1 MLTHPTRRWLAG
13 IGVAGAFVAVS
24 AAPAV
29 ATPEAVVTPY
39 FQGTTMVPDS
49 SGVSRHLTLTAD
61 RPAPLPDASV
71 RYDFRA
77 LAGKIT
83 VAGERPES
91 CTTPEPGVLVCE
103 EVLNL
108 ELEAAPGA
116 TLYRAV
122 AKPVRI
128 TPTDKAKRGDS
139 GTIKIDVLVAGK
151 QRLAHTSRVRI
162 GEGVDLAGG
171 PGTTRSAAPGG
182 KFSVPLTV
190 ANVGD
195 KTVEGFAAVFELPR
209 SFRPEDRFSN
219 CRYAED
225 RLVSCEFDEEIP
237 AGGALTSTLNF
248 QLGKDTMAPTTQSA
262 NARFLTKADL
272 EDLIGK
278 TGDAAAR
285 AAKPGTGPR
294 LTLRTAPKMMRQADQ
309 TDVNPG
315 NDYTN
320 WSVKVTGKNGTDLV
334 AIGAT
339 VKGKVGDVVTAT
351 VGFRNAGPATLD
363 RTNGDYEDATQTRVE
378 LPPGTTAV
386 GVPENCGQQ
395 DSGSRWYLCGPGMVL
410 VAGET
415 YTQEFRLRIDKVVP
429 NAKGL
434 VWVNGRCDCPAEFP
448 WTGDIKPSNDKAALL
463 VNPSDGGGAGDGDSL
478 PITGSPT
485 TLTVGVGSLLLVAG
499 AGGYLVARRRRTHF
513 VA

>member
-1 MLTHPTRRWLAG
+1 MLKHSTRRWLAG
-13 IGVAGAFVAVS
+13 LGVAGAFVAASAVPAS
-24 AAPAV
+24 AA
-29 ATPEAVVTPY
+29 PEAVVKPS
-39 FQGTTMVPDS
+39 FEGTTMVPDS
-49 SGVSRHLTLTAD
+49 PGVSRSLILDAD
-61 RPAPLPDASV
+61 GPVSFSDVTV

-77 LAGKIT
+77 LPETIT
-83 VAGERPES
+83 LTGGTGGCS
-91 CTTPEPGVLVCE
+91 TPERGVLSCK
-103 EVLNL
+103 LQNL
-108 ELEAAPGA
+108 ELAELGE
-116 TLYRAV
+116 TGVYRAV
-122 AKPVRI
+122 AGTVSI
-128 TPTDKAKRGDS
+128 APTDEAKVGDS
-139 GTIKIDVLVAGK
+139 GIIKIDVLVADK
-151 QRLAHTSRVRI
+151 QRFAVSSRVRI

-171 PGTTRSAAPGG
+171 PDTTRSAEPGG
-182 KFSVPLTV
+182 KFSVPLAV

-225 RLVSCEFDEEIP
+225 RLVSCEFDEEIR
-237 AGGALTSTLNF
+237 AGGGLTTTLNF
-248 QLGKDTMAPTTQSA
+248 QLGTDTMAPTTQSA
-262 NARFLTKADL
+262 NAKFLTRAEF

-294 LTLRTAPKMMRQADQ
+294 LTMTAAPNRMRQADQ
-309 TDVNPG
+309 TDVGPAN
-315 NDYTN
+315 NYTTWN
-320 WSVKVTGKNGTDLV
+320 VKVTGKNGTDLV

-386 GVPENCGQQ
+386 GVPENCAQQ
-395 DSGSRWYLCGPGMVL
+395 VGGSRWYLCGPGMVL

-429 NAKGL
+429 DAKGL
-434 VWVNGRCDCPAEFP
+434 VWVNGRCDCPYEFP

-463 VNPSDGGGAGDGDSL
+463 VNPSEGGGAGDGDSL

-485 TLTVGVGSLLLVAG
+485 GLIAGVGALLLAVGAG
-499 AGGYLVARRRRTHF
+499 AYLLARRRPTRS